1 MRTAIMQP
9 HFFPWS
15 GYFNLINKVDYFVF
29 LDDAQFSKQS
39 WQSRNI
45 IFINDNKKWI
55 SIPLENSTISLKIN
69 EKKISN
75 KYDWKKKISKT
86 IRQFFLKHE
95 YFNDLEELLIYFE
108 SLDEIYLSDFNIK
121 IINFILDKMKINT
134 KIFTSSKFNLKL
146 KRTEKIVKILE
157 KLKSTDYLAVKG
169 SQQYLVEDKFSELTK
184 INLSY
189 NDFKCKEYEQYN
201 SKKFI
206 SNLSIIDVVANLGWE
221 KTYKYINN

>member
-1 MRTAIMQP
+1 MQP